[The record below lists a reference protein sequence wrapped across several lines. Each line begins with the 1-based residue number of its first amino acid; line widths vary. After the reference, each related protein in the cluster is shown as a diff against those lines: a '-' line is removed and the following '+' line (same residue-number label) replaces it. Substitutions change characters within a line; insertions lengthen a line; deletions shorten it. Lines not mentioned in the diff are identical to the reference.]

1 MRFTF
6 QRHKRV
12 YWKPD
17 KIYQSFMLAYYQMSL
32 TLILDDLFYSLEL
45 IRTST
50 HHIVILQ
57 DKSYLGL
64 FSVRPAAGKL
74 IYVYMV
80 VIFS

>member
-12 YWKPD
+12 YWKLD
-17 KIYQSFMLAYYQMSL
+17 KIYQSIMLKYYQMSL
-32 TLILDDLFYSLEL
+32 TLMLDDLFYSLEL
-45 IRTST
+45 IRAST

-57 DKSYLGL
+57 DVSYFGL
-64 FSVRPAAGKL
+64 FNVHPATGKL